1 MGCPRHSLLCVT
13 TFFKVTRPALQW
25 ILRPPLLSPIGAPT
39 SPAAPVRR
47 LWQWLMPAGVLG
59 VPHLPVG
66 GPSRRSRPRQV
77 VSIALL
83 FKCFLFR
90 SSLSTGAVCEPRR
103 GFAAQPSISRR
114 SKGVGESLL
123 HPVPA
128 ASRGSGPRSFSRL
141 FCSRGALPSAPCWF
155 RGCSPHCFGP
165 CRLLLC
171 SLVLCCLEATPK
183 LSLASRLLS
192 LCYAFAL
199 LNPHAPSCGESTRS
213 PW

>member
-39 SPAAPVRR
+39 SPAAPGRR

-83 FKCFLFR
+83 FKSFLFR

-103 GFAAQPSISRR
+103 GFAAQPYISRR

-128 ASRGSGPRSFSRL
+128 ASRGSGPRSCFPIVL
-141 FCSRGALPSAPCWF
+141 FPRGPPIGPLLVPGLFAPLLRALSTSVMFACIV
-155 RGCSPHCFGP
+155 
-165 CRLLLC
+165 LLG
-171 SLVLCCLEATPK
+171 SHPK
-183 LSLASRLLS
+183 A
-192 LCYAFAL
+192 
-199 LNPHAPSCGESTRS
+199 
-213 PW
+213 

>member
-39 SPAAPVRR
+39 SPAAPGRR

-83 FKCFLFR
+83 FKCFYFVARCPLEPCASPAAGSPHSPQSR
-90 SSLSTGAVCEPRR
+90 EGRRELVRACSTQFQLQAVGPALGPFPDCFVPAGPSHRPPVGSGAVRPI
-103 GFAAQPSISRR
+103 A
-114 SKGVGESLL
+114 
-123 HPVPA
+123 
-128 ASRGSGPRSFSRL
+128 SGPVD
-141 FCSRGALPSAPCWF
+141 FCYVR
-155 RGCSPHCFGP
+155 
-165 CRLLLC
+165 
-171 SLVLCCLEATPK
+171 LCCLEATPK

-199 LNPHAPSCGESTRS
+199 LTPHTPSCGESTRS

>member
-39 SPAAPVRR
+39 SPAAPGRR

-83 FKCFLFR
+83 FKCFYFVARRPL
-90 SSLSTGAVCEPRR
+90 EPC
-103 GFAAQPSISRR
+103 AS
-114 SKGVGESLL
+114 
-123 HPVPA
+123 PA
-128 ASRGSGPRSFSRL
+128 AGSPHSPQSREGRRELVRACSTQFQLQAVGPALGPVSRL

-199 LNPHAPSCGESTRS
+199 LTPHTPSCGESTRS